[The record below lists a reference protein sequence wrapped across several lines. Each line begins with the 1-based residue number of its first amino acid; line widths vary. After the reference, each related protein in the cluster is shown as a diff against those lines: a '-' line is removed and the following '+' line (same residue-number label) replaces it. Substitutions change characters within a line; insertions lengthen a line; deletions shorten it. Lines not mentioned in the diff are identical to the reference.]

1 MLCASGD
8 AVGDTEVQ
16 NAHRF
21 GDKRTLGDI
30 GALIAKPMRVKHVW
44 GDTGLRD
51 AHRIG
56 DSHV

>member
-21 GDKRTLGDI
+21 GDKLMMGDI
-30 GALIAKPMRVKHVW
+30 DLVIAKPMRVIRNGGVIFSQN
-44 GDTGLRD
+44 

-56 DSHV
+56 DSHA